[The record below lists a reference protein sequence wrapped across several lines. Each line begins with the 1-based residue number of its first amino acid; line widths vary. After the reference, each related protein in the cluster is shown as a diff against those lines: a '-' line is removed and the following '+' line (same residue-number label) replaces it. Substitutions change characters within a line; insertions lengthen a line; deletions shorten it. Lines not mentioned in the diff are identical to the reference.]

1 MEKRQLEYFRQIS
14 ADADKDAEDTDKDE
28 LRERVSQKIN
38 EPELLKLSEEL
49 KKQRNYE
56 EFNLTGFKIISNE
69 ILSRTI
75 RQTLL

>member
-14 ADADKDAEDTDKDE
+14 EDGDKDAEDTDKDE

-75 RQTLL
+75 RQTL